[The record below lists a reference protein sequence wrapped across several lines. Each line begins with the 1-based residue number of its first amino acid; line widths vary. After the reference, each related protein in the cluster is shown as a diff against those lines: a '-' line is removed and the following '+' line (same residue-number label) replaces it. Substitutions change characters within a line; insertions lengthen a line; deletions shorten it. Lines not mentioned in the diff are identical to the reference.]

1 MKVLLRI
8 YYKFNIAV
16 LYDTSTK
23 KEESVDLDDAI
34 KILKE
39 GKEDKGEK

>member
-16 LYDTSTK
+16 IYDTSTK
-23 KEESVDLDDAI
+23 KEESVNLDDAI
-34 KILKE
+34 KNIKE
-39 GKEDKGEK
+39 YH